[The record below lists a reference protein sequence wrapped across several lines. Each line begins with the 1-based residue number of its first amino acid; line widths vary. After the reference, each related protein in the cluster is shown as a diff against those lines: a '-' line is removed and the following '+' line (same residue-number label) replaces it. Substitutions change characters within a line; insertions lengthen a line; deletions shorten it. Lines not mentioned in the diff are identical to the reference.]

1 MILDARSG
9 LRGRFL
15 NLDTQEW
22 VRFVR
27 WYDDETGEYEAFAL
41 AEDGRQMANPPRILR
56 CRARLRFFPDAGRV
70 SPPSWGGPPARLCSR
85 GRGRGTPLPPLNFEE
100 CEVRGC
106 HQKARWAVND
116 WQQVE
121 PEQGE
126 DGRLYDCGVLLRRH
140 VYCNRCYRN
149 PTEIS
154 LRGVES
160 EVDIQVARPQ

>member
-1 MILDARSG
+1 
-9 LRGRFL
+9 
-15 NLDTQEW
+15 
-22 VRFVR
+22 
-27 WYDDETGEYEAFAL
+27 
-41 AEDGRQMANPPRILR
+41 
-56 CRARLRFFPDAGRV
+56 
-70 SPPSWGGPPARLCSR
+70 
-85 GRGRGTPLPPLNFEE
+85 
-100 CEVRGC
+100 
-106 HQKARWAVND
+106 
-116 WQQVE
+116 VE